1 MKKYLFII
9 QGEGRGHLTQAIA
22 LAEML
27 ERAGHTV
34 VASLVGVSEKGEVPH
49 FFQERIT
56 SPIISF
62 NSPSLIYH
70 PVSKNL
76 SINRTVLN
84 AIRFLPRYIKSISKI
99 QEAVRHYQPDLII
112 NFYDVL
118 GGIHQLL
125 SKSPWFESKPLV
137 CVAHQYLLLHD
148 DFVYPDKY
156 QAIDRFLVNFNTRIT
171 SLFASKKLAL
181 SFREMPDCP
190 QKKISVVPP
199 LLRSEVWD
207 LHTKTTDKCFIL
219 AYMTQPYMEKELTQW
234 HTKNPNVE
242 IHCFSSRLQMPNV
255 LKHSKNLYFH
265 KIDGKKFLSMM
276 AECRA
281 VVTTAGFES
290 VCEAMALSKPV
301 MMIPLRKHFEQTCN
315 AFDAQISGAG
325 ITAASFNL
333 SPLMLHISEKREF
346 NDEIQQWFQQSDEKI
361 LSEVCDNQYFI
372 ANKIYERYE
381 FDERTLQPI

>member
-34 VASLVGVSEKGEVPH
+34 VASMVGVAEKNEIPS
-49 FFQERIT
+49 FFKERIT
-56 SPIISF
+56 SQIIPFS
-62 NSPSLIYH
+62 SPSLIYH

-76 SINRTVLN
+76 SINRTILN
-84 AIRFLPRYIKSISKI
+84 AFRFFPKYIKSITKI
-99 QEAVRHYQPDLII
+99 QEAVKHYQPDVII

-125 SKSPWFESKPLV
+125 SKTPWFVSKPLV
-137 CVAHQYLLLHD
+137 CIAHQYLLLHD
-148 DFVYPDKY
+148 AFTYPTHYKFFDK
-156 QAIDRFLVNFNTRIT
+156 FLVSFNTHLT

-181 SFREMPDCP
+181 SFREMPDCIH
-190 QKKISVVPP
+190 KKISVVPP

-207 LHTKTTDKCFIL
+207 LHTKTTNKGFIL
-219 AYMTQPYMEKELTQW
+219 AYMTQPYMEKELILW
-234 HTKNPNVE
+234 HSQNPNVE
-242 IHCFSSRLQMPNV
+242 IHCFSSRQQMPKV

-276 AECRA
+276 SECRA

-315 AFDAQISGAG
+315 AVDAQISGAG
-325 ITAASFNL
+325 ITASSFNL
-333 SPLMLHISEKREF
+333 SPLMLHIFEKRDF
-346 NDEIQQWFQQSDEKI
+346 DENIQHWFQQSDEKI

-381 FDERTLQPI
+381 FEESTLQPI